1 RWSCP
6 AEPGQPRPLV
16 DARGCRCPD
25 TICCGCLDTEHARPA
40 PDLQVRLFSASFERA
55 VVRLSRPFQTR
66 DRQGALLRPPPP
78 PPNPLQL
85 IHLQRLTH
93 KLALFRKNPRANPLP
108 PAPPPPASADGG
120 RPTHPQGASTR
131 L

>member
-1 RWSCP
+1 M
-6 AEPGQPRPLV
+6 ALV
-16 DARGCRCPD
+16 CFQGIGGLASPDRHLTRVADVPIQTCCRCH
-25 TICCGCLDTEHARPA
+25 GTEHARPA

-55 VVRLSRPFQTR
+55 VVRLSRPFR
-66 DRQGALLRPPPP
+66 IRNRQGAVFRPPPL

-93 KLALFRKNPRANPLP
+93 KLALFRKNPRTNPLP

-120 RPTHPQGASTR
+120 RPTHPQ
-131 L
+131 